1 MLAEAELLRAEG
13 LTKEELDRA
22 KAKVIGQRKI
32 ARQDL
37 GSLAMTAALD
47 ELYGLGYAHSDT
59 EDALFQAV
67 TLDQV
72 KAVAQK
78 YLNPDSPVIA
88 VVKPG

>member
-1 MLAEAELLRAEG
+1 
-13 LTKEELDRA
+13 
-22 KAKVIGQRKI
+22 
-32 ARQDL
+32 
-37 GSLAMTAALD
+37 MTAALD

-78 YLNPDSPVIA
+78 YLTPESSVIA
-88 VVKPG
+88 VIKPE